1 MPLTSVLVM
10 KIAFQRFDGALNPF
24 FFFSSVVALKAL
36 VYSCPSCG
44 KMVCY
49 SLVILQ
55 HEIHFSKCFNDPR
68 TRAAAVPHDE
78 LVPGED
84 SDKVRFVIKVQ
95 KLACRA
101 RGQRCYHGDRLTCT
115 NDASKFSSSSASGCQ
130 RRIQSRSRRPGSRSR
145 QHQDAWSV

>member
-1 MPLTSVLVM
+1 MGHLT
-10 KIAFQRFDGALNPF
+10 PF
-24 FFFSSVVALKAL
+24 FFFSSAVALKAL
-36 VYSCPSCG
+36 VYSCLSCG

-55 HEIHFSKCFNDPR
+55 HEMHFSKCFNDPR
-68 TRAAAVPHDE
+68 TRAAVVPQDE

-84 SDKVRFVIKVQ
+84 SHKVWFTIKVQ

-115 NDASKFSSSSASGCQ
+115 NDASKFSSSSASGHQ
-130 RRIQSRSRRPGSRSR
+130 RRIQGWSRRPGSRPR